1 MNSQNSMDDPEL
13 ELNEF
18 EAHLAGMLKPL
29 APSSNVTQRV
39 RRRIHMPQRSEIVM
53 RFNQWRSLFIA
64 LGGAL
69 SGILLFITV
78 ARALFHLMGRRSG

>member
-1 MNSQNSMDDPEL
+1 MTSSKMTESESEL
-13 ELNEF
+13 TEL
-18 EAHLAGMLKPL
+18 EAHLAGTLKPL
-29 APSSNVTQRV
+29 APSTNVTQRL

-53 RFNQWRSLFIA
+53 RFNQWRSLFLA

-78 ARALFHLMGRRSG
+78 ARALFHLQGRRSG

>member
-1 MNSQNSMDDPEL
+1 MSSSKTIESEF
-13 ELNEF
+13 ELNEL

-29 APSSNVTQRV
+29 APSSNLTERLRQRI
-39 RRRIHMPQRSEIVM
+39 RLPQRSEIVM